1 MPDIHEHEHE
11 DEHEEAKKKLSEILA
26 KEDELFIGGT
36 TIFQEILKLKAENQL
51 SFLRWYFKTC
61 HLVSLME
68 DSKEVKDGANSKQ
81 LTALKKWL
89 DDYQKPLAK
98 LDDVKEFVK
107 SEMQFPPKIDWQG
120 NLALF
125 CNQYDMALI
134 IRAICDFSLERNLT
148 HVNLKI
154 TLPQCPSDKEGD
166 KKDHLEKYLTMA
178 FNTAAKSGYG
188 QDEQITIEIDGKKYT
203 QEFLKG
209 ITEKNEKTADETLR
223 QKFGP

>member
-1 MPDIHEHEHE
+1 MKDKREQAGK
-11 DEHEEAKKKLSEILA
+11 EELSKILYSDKLFTE
-26 KEDELFIGGT
+26 GT
-36 TIFQEILKLKAENQL
+36 TIYQKIEELKADNQL
-51 SFLRWYFKTC
+51 SLLRQYFKTC

-68 DSKEVKDGANSKQ
+68 DSKEVTDGANSIQ

-98 LDDVKEFVK
+98 LDDVKEFVE

-120 NLALF
+120 DSALF
-125 CNQYDMALI
+125 RNQYDMALI
-134 IRAICDFSLERNLT
+134 IRAICEFSLERNLT

-188 QDEQITIEIDGKKYT
+188 QDKQITIEIDGKKYT

-209 ITEKNEKTADETLR
+209 ITEQNEKTAGATLER
-223 QKFGP
+223 KFRP